1 MRAQEL
7 QYRFKQRNAKTQTR
21 VRELMEAADREVRQC
36 DPADT
41 HATGLF
47 HFKTGLFFINKI

>member
-47 HFKTGLFFINKI
+47 HFKKDYFL